1 MSFIPRCLI
10 ESATP
15 VRLEIV
21 RITSPRGCC
30 TYGRSMFAPVG
41 RETPGHPDRGR
52 RRHERQEDGP
62 FAGTRPVRHQ
72 QGDQAQH
79 VVPVRRERVLPAVP
93 AETAEDRPVDGRMLH
108 RRPRAAQG
116 RPQARQAAQAPPPV
130 MRTPV
135 GAGGRMAG
143 SRLVAAARR
152 RQAARPVPRRPRHA
166 RVPGDRPPLG
176 LRRPPSPWA
185 PGAPPSTR
193 QQEAAQA
200 WRREDVAFPDSRT
213 GSHLRASA
221 GGRRSQR
228 FRPLGG
234 RQRDRRRM
242 RPAHRGREEDQ
253 VPHGRD
259 RAR

>member
-1 MSFIPRCLI
+1 MGEVCSRLSEGKRRVIQI
-10 ESATP
+10 EVGDGTS
-15 VRLEIV
+15 VRKMARLLGRGPSGISREIK
-21 RITSPRGCC
+21 RNTW
-30 TYGRSMFAPVG
+30 
-41 RETPGHPDRGR
+41 
-52 RRHERQEDGP
+52 
-62 FAGTRPVRHQ
+62 
-72 QGDQAQH
+72 
-79 VVPVRRERVLPAVP
+79 VPVRRERVLPAVP